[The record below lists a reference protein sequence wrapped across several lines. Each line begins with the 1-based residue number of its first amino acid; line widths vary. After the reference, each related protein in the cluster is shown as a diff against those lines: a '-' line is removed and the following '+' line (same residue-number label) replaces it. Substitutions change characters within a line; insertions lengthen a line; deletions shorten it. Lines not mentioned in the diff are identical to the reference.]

1 MEGQS
6 SVASVIVSNSSTQL
20 ETECIACGCDNPHG
34 LYLRF
39 KIVRPGVVCAFW
51 HVREGWEGFSG
62 VVHGGIVTTV
72 LDEAM
77 AKAIVSTERQGLT
90 CEIKV
95 RFCLP
100 VRPHDTLTVE
110 ARITEEHHRLILT
123 EATLRGIHGQ
133 ELARAEARFLCM
145 PGQQPHHPW

>member
-1 MEGQS
+1 MEARPVVEGT
-6 SVASVIVSNSSTQL
+6 VVNSSTPL
-20 ETECIACGCDNPHG
+20 ETECVACGRDNPHG
-34 LYLRF
+34 LHLKF
-39 KIVRPGVVCAFW
+39 QVVHPGLVHAVW

-100 VRPHDTLTVE
+100 VRPHDALQVE
-110 ARITEEHHRLILT
+110 ARIREEHHRLVVT
-123 EATLRGIHGQ
+123 EATLRGVNGQ
-133 ELARAEARFLCM
+133 EIARADARFLCL
-145 PGQQPHHPW
+145 PGQRPHHAW

>member
-1 MEGQS
+1 VWQ
-6 SVASVIVSNSSTQL
+6 VHA
-20 ETECIACGCDNPHG
+20 
-34 LYLRF
+34 
-39 KIVRPGVVCAFW
+39 
-51 HVREGWEGFSG
+51 GWEGFSG

-100 VRPHDTLTVE
+100 VRPNDILNVE
-110 ARITEEHHRLILT
+110 AQIVEEHHRLILT
-123 EATLRGIHGQ
+123 QATLQGINGQ
-133 ELARAEARFLCM
+133 ELARADARFLCI
-145 PGQQPHHPW
+145 PGQRPHHAW